1 MMKLGIFDMGGVVVQ
16 GYQIWP
22 RLRRFLGYVE
32 HEAIAPAFNIVMA
45 EYCRGLISEGEV
57 WKRYTR
63 ITGRAL
69 PPHEGSLMTKFFT
82 PCMDAALGE
91 LLLKLKA
98 RGIRI
103 VCGTN
108 TIDAHYA
115 VHKRL
120 GQYDDFDTVYA
131 SHLIHKAKP
140 DTAFF
145 THILAAEGAL
155 PEETFFTDDRPAN
168 VEAAAALG
176 IAAFVFSNAA
186 ALANQLRAAAIL
198 V

>member
-16 GYQIWP
+16 DYQIWP
-22 RLRRFLGYVE
+22 RLRRFLGYAE
-32 HEAIAPAFNIVMA
+32 HETIAPAFDMVLA
-45 EYCRGLISEGEV
+45 EYVCGFISEAEV

-63 ITGRAL
+63 ITDRAL
-69 PPHEGSLMTKFFT
+69 PPHEGSLMAKFFT
-82 PCMDAALGE
+82 PCKDAALVE
-91 LLLKLKA
+91 LILKLKA
-98 RGIRI
+98 QGIRI

-120 GQYDDFDTVYA
+120 RQYDDFDTVYA

-140 DTAFF
+140 NTAFF

-155 PEETFFTDDRPAN
+155 PEEAFFIDDHPSN
-168 VEAAAALG
+168 VDAAASLG
-176 IAAFVFSNAA
+176 IAAFVFSSAP
-186 ALANQLRAAAIL
+186 ALAERLRAAAVL